1 MDDPVCKSEPSCLS
15 FEEDQNLGCCLPG
28 IQILHLVSVPSKFSF
43 KCLSENTLVVSNF
56 LMLTSVA
63 GVQTKQINW
72 RLSQI
77 WPNVFLR
84 YDFLIF
90 MNYLTMQKNLFF
102 WNVFQIRRALL
113 KNWQI
118 LPYLPITYYYVFG
131 FCSRSEPILRSAL
144 IISKTFWWCRKFKL
158 ELAVMDFTRKL
169 GVS

>member
-63 GVQTKQINW
+63 GVQKEQINW

-90 MNYLTMQKNLFF
+90 MNYLTMQRNFF
-102 WNVFQIRRALL
+102 WNVFQIRRALS
-113 KNWQI
+113 KYWQI
-118 LPYLPITYYYVFG
+118 LPYFPVTYYVHIWLAQGLSQFLEVPSLYRRHFG
-131 FCSRSEPILRSAL
+131 DAESSNW
-144 IISKTFWWCRKFKL
+144 KWQ
-158 ELAVMDFTRKL
+158 
-169 GVS
+169 